1 MDTSDKKIM
10 DKWILND
17 IHLCFE
23 YINGQTE
30 NAYIQGC
37 FGSGVHVN
45 PNHQAIRCYSERKI
59 IFFNKLTSIHEL

>member
-1 MDTSDKKIM
+1 MEKPDKAII

-17 IHLCFE
+17 THLRFE
-23 YINGQTE
+23 YMNGQTE

-45 PNHQAIRCYSERKI
+45 PNHQEIRCYSKRKI
-59 IFFNKLTSIHEL
+59 IFFNKLAAIDEV